1 MYVAVNWLVTVVFF
15 LGSFSAALAGP
26 LQDADAAFERGDY
39 AEAMRLIRPLA
50 EEGNPVAES
59 NLAVIYFKGLGVP
72 QDYAAA
78 AKWSRLAADQ
88 GLATA
93 QLGLGLMYT
102 NGQGVPQNNVLG
114 LMWLSLAAE
123 QGGQEAIDNRNIVEA
138 RMTPAQIAE
147 AKRLWREWKAAKP
160 VNR

>member
-1 MYVAVNWLVTVVFF
+1 VYAAVNWLVAGAFF

-78 AKWSRLAADQ
+78 AKWSRLAAAQ
-88 GLATA
+88 GLSTA
-93 QLGLGLMYT
+93 QLGLGLMYA
-102 NGQGVPQNNVLG
+102 NGQGVPQDNVLG

-123 QGGQEAIDNRNIVEA
+123 QGDQEAINNRNTVEA

-147 AKRLWREWKAAKP
+147 ARKLWHEWKITKP